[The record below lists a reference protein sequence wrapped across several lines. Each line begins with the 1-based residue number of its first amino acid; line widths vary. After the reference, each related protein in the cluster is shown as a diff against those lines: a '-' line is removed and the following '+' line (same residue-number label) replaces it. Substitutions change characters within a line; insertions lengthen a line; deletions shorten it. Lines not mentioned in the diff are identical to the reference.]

1 LQRFAKK
8 WVLDVK
14 IYQQMRRELYED
26 EVRTIYQRI
35 WNSLFGEDHSQR
47 VDDKTMLR
55 VIYDYQ
61 PSN

>member
-1 LQRFAKK
+1 M
-8 WVLDVK
+8 LDVK